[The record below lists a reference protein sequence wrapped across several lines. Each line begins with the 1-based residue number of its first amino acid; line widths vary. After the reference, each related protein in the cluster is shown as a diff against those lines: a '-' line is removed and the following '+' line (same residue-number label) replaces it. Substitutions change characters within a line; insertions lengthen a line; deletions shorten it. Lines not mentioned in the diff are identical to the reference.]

1 MFITPMTIVFFFSL
15 HNSPKWIKRKWPR
28 STNHKAGDRCQ
39 VRVIRDLPV
48 TNQLPEHDALQG
60 AGPERGAD
68 KMPCQGADKMP
79 PMPPP
84 TQTHRY
90 TLNG

>member
-1 MFITPMTIVFFFSL
+1 M
-15 HNSPKWIKRKWPR
+15 R
-28 STNHKAGDRCQ
+28 A
-39 VRVIRDLPV
+39 IRDLPV